1 MRGWKLAAIVAAAL
15 AVVAVAQ
22 AGTRS
27 GGGGTVNAAHNAK
40 FGSLLVNAGGMTL
53 YHYTA
58 EKRGS
63 IACTGACTQLWPPVL
78 VKTKPIAGA
87 GIVAGKLSTIK
98 RPDGTKQVT
107 YAGFALYRYAAD
119 KKAGDVKGQGVE
131 GAWFAVTSAGTLAKA
146 KTPVSNPT
154 PPPTTTNGG
163 YGGYG
168 P

>member
-1 MRGWKLAAIVAAAL
+1 GRILGMTVGRKGLKMRGWKLAAIVAAAL

-27 GGGGTVNAAHNAK
+27 GGTVSAAHNAK

-63 IACTGACTQLWPPVL
+63 IACTAACTKFWPPLL

-87 GIVAGKLSTIK
+87 GIVAAKLSTIK

-107 YAGFALYRYAAD
+107 YAGFPPYRYAAD
-119 KKAGDVKGQGVE
+119 K
-131 GAWFAVTSAGTLAKA
+131 
-146 KTPVSNPT
+146 
-154 PPPTTTNGG
+154 
-163 YGGYG
+163 
-168 P
+168 